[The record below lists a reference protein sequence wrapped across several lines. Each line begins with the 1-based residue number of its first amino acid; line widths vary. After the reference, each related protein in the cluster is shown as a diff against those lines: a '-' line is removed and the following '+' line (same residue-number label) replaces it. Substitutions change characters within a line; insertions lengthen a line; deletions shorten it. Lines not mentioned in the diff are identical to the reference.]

1 MRKNKITQLAG
12 EYKLIDLRKFMLKK
26 RSLLVLFFIFC
37 FAFAAGAQNA
47 QIASAV
53 HTRYTINSQ
62 ALGEER
68 TILVRVPAD
77 YERRRDEKYPV
88 VYMLDAHPPQN
99 SMMTGIIEQQA
110 WGGQMPE
117 MILVGIQN
125 TNRGRDMTPTKLED
139 GRGASGGADKFL
151 QFIET
156 EVVPLVEKNYRTQPF
171 RIFAGHS
178 LGGLFAVYSF
188 VARPELFNAY
198 IAASPVLQWDDNVVV
213 KRAEEMFRQK
223 KNWKKTMVVAVGNEP
238 DNMKGFNAFKDLLKK
253 ANPDDLEYEF
263 RVFQDENHASVVLPA
278 YYFGLRK
285 IFAGWTPPQNGSV
298 ADLENH
304 YKKLSE
310 RFNYKIPIPEATL
323 NQIGY
328 RFLRSGDFV
337 AAIEVFR
344 KNVEHHPYSANCYDS
359 LAEAFEK
366 NGQLKQA
373 KENYEK
379 AYKLAEA
386 HGEQELAKSA
396 KANFERISAKMN

>member
-1 MRKNKITQLAG
+1 MINK
-12 EYKLIDLRKFMLKK
+12 R
-26 RSLLVLFFIFC
+26 LLLSILFIFS
-37 FAFAAGAQNA
+37 FAFVAHAQNL
-47 QIASAV
+47 QVASAI
-53 HTRYTINSQ
+53 HTKYAINSQ
-62 ALGEER
+62 VLGEER
-68 TILVRVPAD
+68 TILVRVPVD
-77 YERRRDEKYPV
+77 YERRQDQKYPV

-125 TNRGRDMTPTKLED
+125 TNRGRDMTPTKIED

-156 EVVPLVEKNYRTQPF
+156 EVIPLIEKNYRTHPF

-178 LGGLFAVYSF
+178 LGGLLAVYSF
-188 VARPELFNAY
+188 VARPDLFNAY
-198 IAASPVLQWDDNVVV
+198 IAASPVLQWDDNFVV
-213 KRAEEMFRQK
+213 KRAEELFRQK
-223 KNWKKTMVVAVGNEP
+223 KDWKKTMFVAVGNEP

-253 ANPDDLEYEF
+253 TNPNDFEYEF

-278 YYFGLRK
+278 YYSGLRK

-323 NQIGY
+323 NQIGNQ
-328 RFLRSGDFV
+328 FLRAGDFV
-337 AAIEVFR
+337 GAIEVFR
-344 KNVEHHPYSANCYDS
+344 KNVEHHPYAANCYYR
-359 LAEAFEK
+359 LAEAYEK

-379 AYKLAEA
+379 AFKLAEA

-396 KANFERISAKMN
+396 KANFDRVSEKMK

>member
-1 MRKNKITQLAG
+1 MINK
-12 EYKLIDLRKFMLKK
+12 R
-26 RSLLVLFFIFC
+26 LLLWILFVFSFVFI
-37 FAFAAGAQNA
+37 AHAQNL
-47 QIASAV
+47 QVASAV
-53 HTRYTINSQ
+53 HTQYKIASQ
-62 ALGEER
+62 VLGEER
-68 TILVRVPAD
+68 TILVRVPAE

-99 SMMTGIIEQQA
+99 SMMVGILEQQA
-110 WGGQMPE
+110 WGGQIPE

-125 TNRGRDMTPTKLED
+125 TNRGRDMTPTKIED

-156 EVVPLVEKNYRTQPF
+156 EVIPLVEKNYRTQPF

-178 LGGLFAVYSF
+178 LGGLLAVYSF
-188 VARPELFNAY
+188 VTRPDLFNAY
-198 IAASPVLQWDDNVVV
+198 IAASPALQWGDNFVV
-213 KRAEEMFRQK
+213 KRAEELFRQK
-223 KNWKKTMVVAVGNEP
+223 KDWKKTMFVAVGNEP

-253 ANPDDLEYEF
+253 ANPNNFEYEF
-263 RVFQDENHASVVLPA
+263 RVFPDENHPSVVLPA

-285 IFAGWTPPQNGSV
+285 IFAGWMPPQNGSV

-328 RFLRSGDFV
+328 QFVRNGDFV
-337 AAIEVFR
+337 GAIEVFR
-344 KNVEHHPYSANCYDS
+344 KNVENHPNSANCLDS

-379 AYKLAEA
+379 AYKMAEA
-386 HGEQELAKSA
+386 HGEQELARSA
-396 KANFERISAKMN
+396 KANFERISAKTN